1 MLFCLPLGLLEPN
14 DKLGYV
20 QRTLENKALPF
31 LTATVILADY
41 GIAVYLPTA
50 LRIKLL
56 TL

>member
-1 MLFCLPLGLLEPN
+1 MLFCLPLGLLESN